1 MNGELP
7 QGWATATLG
16 EIAEISP
23 RHPKGLDDSTP
34 VTFVRMA
41 ALSESKPEFQFT
53 EERPFGEVRKGFTHF
68 AEGDVLF
75 AKITPCMENG
85 KGAVAKGLRN
95 GLGCGTTELHVI
107 RPLAGI
113 DPHYV
118 YRFLAQSSVRR
129 EAKENFTGT
138 AGQARV
144 PNTFIEELGIPLAP
158 AAEQRRIVAKLE
170 LLLARVDACHRRLA
184 TIPVLVNRFRQS
196 VLTAATTG
204 RLTVDW
210 RAKTRLKLD
219 AKADLES
226 YLATRPQRPHKEAEP
241 TEGHETLTDEL
252 PAEWATPTM
261 DDLFRFIDY
270 RGKTPKK
277 SDAGKR
283 LISAKNIK
291 MGYISE
297 EPVEYVSDDFYRT
310 WMTRGFPKRGDI
322 FFVTEGH
329 TMGFAALNNRTDEF
343 ALSQRTITLQPWHPI
358 ETRTFF
364 YFIVSPLFQN
374 LVRLNAT
381 GSAAV
386 GIKAAKFRGLPIP
399 FPPLAEQQE
408 IVRRVGTLFAVADRI
423 EARYEE
429 GRKRV
434 GSLAQSVLAKA
445 FRGELVATEAEL
457 AKAEGRSFESA
468 GELLERLK
476 RSVQQSGRAAKTTK
490 LNSIR
495 LSAKSRS
502 RARGAGLG

>member
-129 EAKENFTGT
+129 E
-138 AGQARV
+138 
-144 PNTFIEELGIPLAP
+144 
-158 AAEQRRIVAKLE
+158 
-170 LLLARVDACHRRLA
+170 
-184 TIPVLVNRFRQS
+184 
-196 VLTAATTG
+196 
-204 RLTVDW
+204 
-210 RAKTRLKLD
+210 